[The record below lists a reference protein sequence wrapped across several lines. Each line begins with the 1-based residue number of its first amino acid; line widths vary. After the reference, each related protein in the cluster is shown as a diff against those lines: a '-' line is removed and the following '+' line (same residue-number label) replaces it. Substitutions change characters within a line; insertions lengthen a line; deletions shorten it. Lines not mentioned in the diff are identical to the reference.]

1 MTDDTPTNGF
11 AAALARAA
19 GAVARMAVGEQ
30 KTNAVRDENTLLHG
44 ETLLIVS
51 TGYAEDV
58 AFPFVTEGVTGDFLR
73 DFLVIE
79 DAAVKKYGYGM

>member
-1 MTDDTPTNGF
+1 VTDDTPTDGF

-30 KTNAVRDENTLLHG
+30 KTNAMRDENTLLHG

-51 TGYAEDV
+51 TGNAKDV

-79 DAAVKKYGYGM
+79 DTAVTKYGYKM